1 MNVVMPSV
9 QPQALSSQA
18 PLLRLPL
25 ELRQQIYSYLLVR
38 ENVSH
43 PFPSVGITSVSH
55 RLPTSA
61 LLNIHPQLT
70 DEILAYFYSVS
81 TWKLIFS
88 HAFNFFRVDPDLS
101 HLARSSALKE
111 MRNIEIVFFCDILL
125 LRNYPSFG
133 MGRFC
138 DEIKRRAERACYVL
152 AGARKLRRVTVSW
165 IDTTMTGGWE
175 QKAAVLQPLRRLAG
189 GRDICFKI
197 GEINGPD
204 DVDRATFV
212 KAMQGVLGEERQLD
226 SGCDG
231 TVDGDDEPSRMRML
245 AFDVRQDHH
254 LAASEKNFGCCR
266 YCGGQ
271 QQQHTSMADL
281 HTGAAACPLFS

>member
-1 MNVVMPSV
+1 MPSV
-9 QPQALSSQA
+9 QRQALSSPA

-25 ELRQQIYSYLLVR
+25 ELRQQIYSYLLIK

-88 HAFNFFRVDPDLS
+88 HAFNFFRIDPDLS

-111 MRNIEIVFFCDILL
+111 IRNIEIVFFCDILL
-125 LRNYPSFG
+125 LRDYPSFG
-133 MGRFC
+133 MSRFC
-138 DEIKRRAERACYVL
+138 DEIKHRAERACHVL
-152 AGARKLRRVTVSW
+152 TGARKLKRVTVSW

-204 DVDRATFV
+204 NLDRTAFV
-212 KAMQGVLGEERQLD
+212 KAMRGVLGEEGQLD

-231 TVDGDDEPSRMRML
+231 TVNSEDEPSRMRML
-245 AFDVRQDHH
+245 AFDVRQNHQ
-254 LAASEKNFGCCR
+254 LAASESIFGGCR
-266 YCGGQ
+266 YCDGP
-271 QQQHTSMADL
+271 QQQHTSIEEA
-281 HTGAAACPLFS
+281 HTGSVACTFS